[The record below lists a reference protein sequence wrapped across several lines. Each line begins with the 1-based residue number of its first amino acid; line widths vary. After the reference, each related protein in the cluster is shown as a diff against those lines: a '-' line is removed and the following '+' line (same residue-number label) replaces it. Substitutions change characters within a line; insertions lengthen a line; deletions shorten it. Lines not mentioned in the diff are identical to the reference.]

1 MSDHTPTIFCMEMM
15 TLSVYFNVEM
25 IVRRCH
31 VYQSVLVAVDEKLPC
46 HMDLFIVAV
55 MTGELIIGREEFR
68 SLIDASTT
76 NR

>member
-1 MSDHTPTIFCMEMM
+1 MEMV

-31 VYQSVLVAVDEKLPC
+31 AYQSVLVAVDEKLPC
-46 HMDLFIVAV
+46 HVDLFIVAL
-55 MTGELIIGREEFR
+55 MTGELIIGREKFR